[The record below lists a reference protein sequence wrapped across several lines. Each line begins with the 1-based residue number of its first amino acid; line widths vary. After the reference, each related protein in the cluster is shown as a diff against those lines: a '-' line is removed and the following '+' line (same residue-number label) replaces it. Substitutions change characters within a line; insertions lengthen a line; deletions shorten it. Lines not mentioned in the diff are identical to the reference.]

1 MALSVQTNVSSLNA
15 QRNLSKSSDALGTNF
30 QRLSSGLRINSA
42 KDDAAGLQISN
53 RLTSQISGLN
63 VAVRNAN
70 DGISMSQTAEGA
82 LQESTNILQRMRDL
96 AIQSANGTFSD
107 SDRAALQDEVS
118 QLQAELDR
126 IAETTTF
133 GDRPL
138 LDGSFG
144 TESFQVGAQAFETVS
159 VSINSF
165 FTDDMGTQNYALQKA
180 EVGGSFTSIGASV
193 GTASIV
199 SGSGTTIGLGGIGI
213 NTAATLNHSLGDT
226 GLTNSNNTL
235 SIAGPLGD
243 GVINV
248 NKNDSAYDLQRSI
261 QQNTSKTGVDADA
274 RTVVALDLFTASSA
288 TLTNSSGTIDTV
300 GGALSATTTVTFS
313 LRGMNDD
320 PTAQPP
326 TIKVDLENTEDLS
339 SLANAINAVAN
350 ETGIGASVA
359 PDGRLLL
366 VSERGDTV
374 QIDDLQL
381 SGAGSTVGIN
391 AATYEYEGDLTDN
404 SNILS
409 YGEIV
414 ARTDTTIGGATTAT
428 DSAVDF
434 VGTVRL
440 TSNGDYAIAA
450 NTEVGA
456 SSLTSGILQDG
467 ALGGADE
474 LSALEGVDTINV
486 STAIGAQVAIDVI
499 DGALA
504 YIDSQRASL
513 GAVQNRLSSTI
524 SNLTN
529 ISENASASRSGIRD
543 TDFALETSEL
553 SKNQVLQQAGTS
565 VLAQANQVPQA
576 ALSLLGG

>member
-199 SGSGTTIGLGGIGI
+199 SGSATTIGLGGIGI

-414 ARTDTTIGGATTAT
+414 ARTDTTIGGATAAS

-474 LSALEGVDTINV
+474 LSALEGVDSINV

>member
-1 MALSVQTNVSSLNA
+1 MALTIQTNVSSLNA

-53 RLTSQISGLN
+53 RLTSQIGGLN

-82 LQESTNILQRMRDL
+82 LQESTNILQRIRDL
-96 AIQSANGTFSD
+96 SIQSANGTFSD
-107 SDRAALQDEVS
+107 SDRAALQDEVA
-118 QLQAELDR
+118 QLKAELDR

-159 VSINSF
+159 VSVNSF
-165 FTDDMGTQNYALQKA
+165 FTDDMGTQNYSLQKA
-180 EVGGSFTSIGASV
+180 EIGGSFTAIAASE
-193 GTASIV
+193 GTSSIV
-199 SGSGTTIGLGGIGI
+199 TGSATAIGLGGIGI

-235 SIAGPLGD
+235 TISGPLGE
-243 GVINV
+243 GTINV
-248 NKNDSAYDLQRSI
+248 DRDNSAYDLQRTI
-261 QQNTSKTGVDADA
+261 QSTTSKTGVDADA
-274 RTVVALDLFTASSA
+274 RTVVALDFFTASSA
-288 TLTNSSGTIDTV
+288 TLTNSNGTIDTV
-300 GGALSATTTVTFS
+300 GGALSATTTITFA

-320 PTAQPP
+320 STDAPP
-326 TIKVDLENTEDLS
+326 TIKVDLTSTEDLS
-339 SLANAINAVAN
+339 ALANAINAVAT

-366 VSERGDTV
+366 VSERGDTI
-374 QIDDLQL
+374 QMDDLQL
-381 SGAGSTVGIN
+381 TGAGSTVGIN

-414 ARTDTTIGGATTAT
+414 ARTDTTIGGAAAT
-428 DSAVDF
+428 QDSAVDF
-434 VGTVRL
+434 VGTVRM
-440 TSNGDYAIAA
+440 TSNGDYALAA

-456 SSLTSGILQDG
+456 SNLTTGLLQNASLGSV
-467 ALGGADE
+467 DE
-474 LSALEGVDTINV
+474 LSQLEGVDSIDV
-486 STAIGAQVAIDVI
+486 STAIGAQVAIDIV

-543 TDFALETSEL
+543 TDFALETAEL

-565 VLAQANQVPQA
+565 VLAQANQLPQA
-576 ALSLLGG
+576 ALTLLGG